1 MASTTNNSNK
11 TQDTLPVED
20 AIEGI
25 EFIDYRDESQID
37 SVMSLVGRDLSE
49 PYSSTCFASAPSVL
63 VNLMIFYSLKCYYSG
78 SLYLSLLFASVSP
91 TLYFGSEQ
99 GASDRAHC
107 LCRWKDG
114 YRRRIRQWQ
123 PPTSQIWL
131 YWNVGSRSTIS
142 STWNW
147 IIACTTRDLA
157 HETAWMHGSDS
168 GNGSFQQGCTAT
180 LSRNVW
186 IYTRRTAC
194 EILSELG

>member
-11 TQDTLPVED
+11 TQDTLPMED
-20 AIEGI
+20 TIEGI

-37 SVMSLVGRDLSE
+37 SVMSLVENDLSE
-49 PYSSTCFASAPSVL
+49 PYSSTLFCTVCFGKSNDIL
-63 VNLMIFYSLKCYYSG
+63 FTQMLLLFC

-99 GASDRAHC
+99 GATDRAHC

-114 YRRRIRQWQ
+114 HRRRIRQWQ

-186 IYTRRTAC
+186 LYTRRTAC